1 MDYIDIEYAKGLAD
15 LLRPINEATIGATT
29 IEATDALK
37 EASKSI
43 AQRLKE
49 LAAVQGGDK

>member
-1 MDYIDIEYAKGLAD
+1 VDYIDIEYAKGLAD
-15 LLRPINEATIGATT
+15 LLRPINEATRDATT
-29 IEATDALK
+29 IEASDALK

-43 AQRLKE
+43 AQRLKD